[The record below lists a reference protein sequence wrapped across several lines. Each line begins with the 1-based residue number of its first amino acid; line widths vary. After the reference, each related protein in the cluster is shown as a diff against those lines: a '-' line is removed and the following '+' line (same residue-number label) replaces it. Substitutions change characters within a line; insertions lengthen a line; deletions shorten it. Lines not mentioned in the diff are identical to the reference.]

1 MDLSLPD
8 LPLAWVAVAW
18 PVALAMLLWSA
29 RRVPWAQ
36 LSERFPT
43 RVWHG
48 GIATAV
54 VLWSM
59 QATVSGNFT
68 FHLLGMAGL
77 TLALGVPL
85 AMISAALVVAVHIG
99 IHGGQWANL
108 AVVWL
113 TLGAGAILTVAGV
126 LRAAE
131 RWLPPNFFIYIFVVA
146 FFGSALSLAVAG
158 MLALLVFAAASGI
171 TLGKAL
177 GQYAPYLIQLGFG
190 EATLTG
196 MIITLGVVYR
206 PQWVATFDDA
216 RYLRPR

>member
-1 MDLSLPD
+1 MDLSALDLPD
-8 LPLAWVAVAW
+8 TWAVLAWPLALV
-18 PVALAMLLWSA
+18 LLLLHA
-29 RRVPWAQ
+29 RRVEWTQ
-36 LSERFPT
+36 LAERFPT
-43 RVWHG
+43 HVWHG

-77 TLALGVPL
+77 TLTLGVPL

-113 TLGAGAILTVAGV
+113 TLCASAILTTGAV

-146 FFGSALSLAVAG
+146 FLGTALSLVCAG
-158 MLALLVFAAASGI
+158 LLALLAFAAVSDVPV
-171 TLGKAL
+171 GKAL
-177 GQYAPYLIQLGFG
+177 GQYGPYLIQLGFG
-190 EATLTG
+190 EAMLTG
-196 MIITLGVVYR
+196 MIVPLGVVYR
-206 PQWVATFDDA
+206 PQWVSTFDDA
-216 RYLRPR
+216 RYLKPR